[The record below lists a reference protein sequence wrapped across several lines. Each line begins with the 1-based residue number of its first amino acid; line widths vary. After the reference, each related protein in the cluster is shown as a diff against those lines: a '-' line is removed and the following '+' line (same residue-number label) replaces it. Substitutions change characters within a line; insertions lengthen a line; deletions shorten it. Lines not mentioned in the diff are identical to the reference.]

1 MGNRKEWNVIQNTL
15 NFMNFYQSEPDIE
28 NMELPQWQFT
38 ANSQFDLDF
47 VTISEI
53 SFKPKVVDKIDP
65 IETNRGFDV
74 ELVAFSVS
82 LNTEC

>member
-1 MGNRKEWNVIQNTL
+1 
-15 NFMNFYQSEPDIE
+15 MNFYQSEPDIE
-28 NMELPQWQFT
+28 NKELPQWQFT

-65 IETNRGFDV
+65 IETNRGFDG